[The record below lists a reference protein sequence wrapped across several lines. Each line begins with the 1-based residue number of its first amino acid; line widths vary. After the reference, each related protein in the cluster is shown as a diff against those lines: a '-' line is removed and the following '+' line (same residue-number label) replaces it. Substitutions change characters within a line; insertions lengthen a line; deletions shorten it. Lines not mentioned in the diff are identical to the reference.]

1 MDKKGKNE
9 VFLRKVLTRANF
21 CYNFAFAFEKQRLGH
36 EACGRR
42 EKRGEKTHPTRTLT
56 LCHQDKQRKLFKST
70 GTNKSR
76 QRHLK

>member
-1 MDKKGKNE
+1 MEKKGKKE

-42 EKRGEKTHPTRTLT
+42 EKEAKRRI
-56 LCHQDKQRKLFKST
+56 QRE
-70 GTNKSR
+70 
-76 QRHLK
+76 H